1 MGSEWKQLTIGDVC
15 YVTDG
20 AHTKVERVDHG
31 VMYLTSKNIGAG
43 ELKLDSFDF
52 IQQSDFERLFADTKK
67 SQRKLKT
74 GDVLMG
80 IIGTFGNCYIYKE
93 TDKFGISSSVAI
105 LRSNPEVI
113 LPEYLYFVISSN
125 SFFQIVE
132 KYKGGSVQ
140 GYTNIAT
147 IKALPISVPSLETQ
161 QKIVKQLIPLN
172 LKITLNRQINQTLEQ
187 MAQTLFKSWF
197 VDFDPVIDNALDAGN
212 EIPEPLQTRAELRQK
227 VRASQDFQP
236 LPADVRALFPAE
248 LEESEL
254 GWVPKGW
261 VCSPLSS
268 LFGIKHGFAFKGEY
282 FCDEITS
289 NILLTP
295 GNVKI
300 GGGFKSDKFKYY
312 LGPIPNEYVF
322 NADDLYVNMT
332 DLSKI
337 SDTLGYPARVPEN
350 SEIQFLHN
358 QRLGR
363 VVFTHHPAAQKE
375 FVYQVLCSDQ
385 YRNTILGSATG
396 TTVKHTSPSK
406 ILDHVICYSASGN
419 PEKAFESVSSFMS
432 KKISINNQ
440 NSEHLTKLR
449 DTLLP
454 KLISG
459 ELRLDDLPD
468 EVVTAVN
475 E

>member
-1 MGSEWKQLTIGDVC
+1 MGNEWPVVRLGNHCLKIGS
-15 YVTDG
+15 G
-20 AHTKVERVDHG
+20 AT
-31 VMYLTSKNIGAG
+31 
-43 ELKLDSFDF
+43 
-52 IQQSDFERLFADTKK
+52 
-67 SQRKLKT
+67 
-74 GDVLMG
+74 
-80 IIGTFGNCYIYKE
+80 
-93 TDKFGISSSVAI
+93 
-105 LRSNPEVI
+105 P
-113 LPEYLYFVISSN
+113 
-125 SFFQIVE
+125 
-132 KYKGGSVQ
+132 KGGSSVYSDSGSIWLIRSQNIYNDGFNPSGLVFISEDAADKLKNVIVQ
-140 GYTNIAT
+140 ENDILLNITGDSVARVCLA
-147 IKALPISVPSLETQ
+147 KKEYLPARVNQHVAIIRPDPKHFDARYLRYVLASPVVQ
-161 QKIVKQLIPLN
+161 QILLN
-172 LKITLNRQINQTLEQ
+172 LASAGATRNALTKGMIEEFEVSKPPLSIQIAVADHLESFDEKITLNRQINQTLEQ

-212 EIPEPLQTRAELRQK
+212 EIPESLQNRAELRQK

-236 LPADVRALFPAE
+236 LPADVRVLFPAE
-248 LEESEL
+248 FEESAL

-261 VCSPLSS
+261 ECSPLSR

-312 LGPIPNEYVF
+312 LGPTPNEYVF
-322 NADDLYVNMT
+322 NTDDLYVNMT

-375 FVYQVLCSDQ
+375 FVYQVLCSDH
-385 YRNTILGSATG
+385 YRNTVLGSATG

-406 ILDHVICYSASGN
+406 ILDHVICHSASGN
-419 PEKAFESVSSFMS
+419 PEKAFENMISFMS

-440 NSEHLTKLR
+440 SSEHLTKLR

-459 ELRLDDLPD
+459 ELRLDEIPSP
-468 EVVTAVN
+468 
-475 E
+475 

>member
-1 MGSEWKQLTIGDVC
+1 MENEWKQLTIGDVC

-20 AHTKVERVDHG
+20 AHTKIERVDQG
-31 VMYLTSKNIGAG
+31 IMYLTSKNIGAG

-52 IQQSDFERLFADTKK
+52 IQQSDFERLFADTEK

-80 IIGTFGNCYIYKE
+80 IIGTFGNCYVYKD

-105 LRSNPEVI
+105 LRANPEVI

-172 LKITLNRQINQTLEQ
+172 LKISLNRQINQTLEQ

-212 EIPEPLQTRAELRQK
+212 EIPDSLQERAEQRRLLRAK
-227 VRASQDFQP
+227 ADFKP
-236 LPADVRALFPAE
+236 LPAETRALFPSE
-248 LEESEL
+248 FEETEL

-261 VCSPLSS
+261 EVESLDKIANFQNGLALQKFRPLND
-268 LFGIKHGFAFKGEY
+268 I
-282 FCDEITS
+282 
-289 NILLTP
+289 
-295 GNVKI
+295 
-300 GGGFKSDKFKYY
+300 
-312 LGPIPNEYVF
+312 
-322 NADDLYVNMT
+322 DDFLPV
-332 DLSKI
+332 LKI
-337 SDTLGYPARVPEN
+337 SDLRQGYTDG
-350 SEIQFLHN
+350 I
-358 QRLGR
+358 
-363 VVFTHHPAAQKE
+363 
-375 FVYQVLCSDQ
+375 
-385 YRNTILGSATG
+385 
-396 TTVKHTSPSK
+396 
-406 ILDHVICYSASGN
+406 
-419 PEKAFESVSSFMS
+419 EKARTDIIDSCRVYDGDMIFSWSGTLMIDIWTGGNAALNQHLYKVTSQKYPLSFYLYWTKHHLRRFQHIAAAKAVTMGHI
-432 KKISINNQ
+432 KKGDLSDSMCLVPNQMVLKKYDNIASDYLKQAINLRLQNNQ
-440 NSEHLTKLR
+440 LSEMR
-449 DTLLP
+449 DSLLP

-459 ELRLDDLPD
+459 ELALDDLPQD
-468 EVVTAVN
+468 VAKAAEVL
-475 E
+475 

>member
-20 AHTKVERVDHG
+20 AHTKVDRVEHG

-43 ELKLDSFDF
+43 ELKLDSFDY
-52 IQQSDFERLFADTKK
+52 IKQSDFERLFTDTNK

-80 IIGTFGNCYIYKE
+80 IIGTFGNCYIYKD
-93 TDKFGISSSVAI
+93 TDKFGISSSIAI
-105 LRSNPEVI
+105 LRANPEAI

-125 SFFQIVE
+125 SFLQIVE

-161 QKIVKQLIPLN
+161 QRIVKQLIPLN

-212 EIPEPLQTRAELRQK
+212 DIPDTLQERAEQRRLLRVK
-227 VRASQDFQP
+227 ADFKP
-236 LPADVRALFPAE
+236 LPAETRALFPSE
-248 LEESEL
+248 FEDSEL

-261 VCSPLSS
+261 EGVSIANMCDMVTNGGTPNRATKEFWKDGDIPWYKTGEFSD
-268 LFGIKHGFAFKGEY
+268 GF
-282 FCDEITS
+282 
-289 NILLTP
+289 LLTP
-295 GNVKI
+295 SERITHAAIAGSSVK
-300 GGGFKSDKFKYY
+300 
-312 LGPIPNEYVF
+312 L
-322 NADDLYVNMT
+322 L
-332 DLSKI
+332 
-337 SDTLGYPARVPEN
+337 PEN
-350 SEIQFLHN
+350 SVLMAIYAAPTVGRLGVLTETSAFNQACTGMVPKAAIGTWFLFLTLYFARDWFN
-358 QRLGR
+358 NRANGAAQQNISKAIVENYLAIVPSQDVLTLFNKNMEDLFAKIRFNSEQIQRL
-363 VVFTHHPAAQKE
+363 
-375 FVYQVLCSDQ
+375 
-385 YRNTILGSATG
+385 
-396 TTVKHTSPSK
+396 
-406 ILDHVICYSASGN
+406 
-419 PEKAFESVSSFMS
+419 
-432 KKISINNQ
+432 SI
-440 NSEHLTKLR
+440 LR

-459 ELRLDDLPD
+459 ELELDALP
-468 EVVTAVN
+468 EAP
-475 E
+475 ELAEAR